1 MIIMTPEQ
9 QLATLQSERQ
19 SIQNMME
26 GLREKSL
33 ALFDQIESIKDQIV
47 EQKIQQSSE
56 PDWEFLLK
64 NDNGAVAYNELKRQL
79 EKFGLET
86 GSYDPETNQMVVQI
100 SLKSNDVDGL
110 KLAHDGLNEVIPHII
125 PCFGYKFIT
134 VIDHTLSEYG
144 SYSLRIYEEQHN
156 QFKLMVTRWHR
167 ESVVYESDNLMDV
180 LVYIQKHHHRDDDD
194 HLNQVCEE

>member
-1 MIIMTPEQ
+1 MTTKQ
-9 QLATLQSERQ
+9 QLVTLQSERQ

-33 ALFDQIESIKDQIV
+33 VLFDQIESIKDQIA

-86 GSYDPETNQMVVQI
+86 GSYNPETNQMVVQI

-110 KLAHDGLNEVIPHII
+110 KLAHDGLNEVIPHINAA
-125 PCFGYKFIT
+125 FGYKFIDI
-134 VIDHTLSEYG
+134 IDYTLSEHG
-144 SYSLRIYEEQHN
+144 SYSLRVYEDDVKS
-156 QFKLMVTRWHR
+156 FKLTVTRWHR

-180 LVYIQKHHHRDDDD
+180 LAYIQKHHHRDSPKEDY
-194 HLNQVCEE
+194 N